1 MLSFDRAR
9 LAADYLRARAEVRRA
24 SLGTFLALLAAVLIA
39 WKARGEGAWA
49 LHLGAVLAAV
59 AGPWLLRALPV
70 PGSLPVYTLELAA
83 FPLNGLLLGAL
94 AWLEG
99 LALPRVEIEGVPWAR
114 WLLPGLLALVPLGY
128 LLSGFADWLRR
139 LKQRA
144 WIQDILAVPPI
155 NAYLEE
161 PSGLAAAALA
171 RPPRRD
177 DPWAQFR
184 TVPASAR
191 NLRLFFSLDTA
202 RHGLWRVAFSDEY
215 ALVVFHD
222 GTGCEAVP
230 PGGISLAVDDAA
242 RPGQRERMILVKWNG
257 HLHEGRVL
265 PDDLLKIQAWNS
277 RSTGFEPRSSV
288 PSPGF

>member
-24 SLGTFLALLAAVLIA
+24 SLGTPIALLAAVLLA
-39 WKARGEGAWA
+39 WKARGDGSWILHVAAILIA
-49 LHLGAVLAAV
+49 L

-70 PGSLPVYTLELAA
+70 PGSLTVYTSELAA

-114 WLLPGLLALVPLGY
+114 WLLPGLLMLVPLGY
-128 LLSGFADWLRR
+128 LLSGIADWLRR
-139 LKQRA
+139 LRQRA
-144 WIQDILAVPPI
+144 WILEILAVPPVD
-155 NAYLEE
+155 AYLQE
-161 PSGLAAAALA
+161 PSGLVSAALA
-171 RPPRRD
+171 MPPRRD

-191 NLRLFFSLDTA
+191 NLRLFFSLDTS
-202 RHGLWRVAFSDEY
+202 RHGLWRVAFSDGY
-215 ALVVFHD
+215 ALVLFQD
-222 GTGCEAVP
+222 GTGCEAVA

-242 RPGQRERMILVKWNG
+242 RPGQRERMILVRWNG
-257 HLHEGRVL
+257 HLHEGRIL

-277 RSTGFEPRSSV
+277 RSTGFEPRSTV
-288 PSPGF
+288 PTPGF

>member
-1 MLSFDRAR
+1 MISFDRAR
-9 LAADYLRARAEVRRA
+9 LAADFIRARAEVRRA
-24 SLGTFLALLAAVLIA
+24 SLWTTAALAAAALLSWKARGGSWALHLAAVLA
-39 WKARGEGAWA
+39 A
-49 LHLGAVLAAV
+49 L

-70 PGSLPVYTLELAA
+70 PGSLSVYTLELAA
-83 FPLNGLLLGAL
+83 FPLNGLLLGAV

-99 LALPRVEIEGVPWAR
+99 LALPRIEIEGVPSAR

-139 LKQRA
+139 LRQRA
-144 WIQDILAVPPI
+144 WIQDILAVPPVD
-155 NAYLEE
+155 AYLQE
-161 PSGLAAAALA
+161 PSALVSAALA
-171 RPPRRD
+171 KPPRRD

-191 NLRLFFSLDTA
+191 NLRLFFSLDTS
-202 RHGLWRVAFSDEY
+202 RHGLWRVAFSDDY

-222 GTGCEAVP
+222 GTGCEAVA

-242 RPGQRERMILVKWNG
+242 RPGQRERMILVRWNG
-257 HLHEGRVL
+257 HLNEGRIL

-277 RSTGFEPRSSV
+277 RSTGFEPRSTV